1 MQETQEPWVRSPGR
15 EDPLEESMTIHS
27 TTGYIRPKKLDT
39 TEWLTLGS
47 REEESSTFILFGSSF
62 HTIRVLRKEGKE
74 KLVCFSLFPL

>member
-1 MQETQEPWVRSPGR
+1 MQETQEPWVRSLGRKESPGG
-15 EDPLEESMTIHS
+15 EHGYPPHG
-27 TTGYIRPKKLDT
+27 GYIWPKKLDT

-74 KLVCFSLFPL
+74 KLVCFFLFPL